1 MAFRRNVPSLWQI
14 ELCFS
19 VEVGPLRN
27 GEQHI
32 EIEDQIALMVGS
44 RSAPI
49 GDLACTLILYVIT
62 MR

>member
-19 VEVGPLRN
+19 VEVGPLPD

-32 EIEDQIALMVGS
+32 EIEDQIALMLGS
-44 RSAPI
+44 RSVPI
-49 GDLACTLILYVIT
+49 GDPTCTLIFYVIT